1 MEQTVSKFDEIEMA
15 KISETETHLAKNRYR
30 LHNKRLM
37 FADKKRM
44 PIDKQKVKDML
55 QNEAIFR

>member
-55 QNEAIFR
+55 QN